1 MGVSTARYLQYYFLL
16 FPPALSPHEK
26 LIMNVSLSSAARA
39 VALGAAVA
47 AAPLYAQTVVTP
59 ANMNGWVLFDGA
71 GPGTDPATISS
82 AQPYN
87 GNGSLQFTVNA
98 SNQSPSARY
107 DFGSSVAL
115 SGLNS
120 LGFSYL
126 VPTGTIPASSPTIR
140 LLLTGISGVTQPGG
154 RTDGSL
160 GWFGNGA
167 TNTWT
172 TQSLSLTS
180 GNFFFRVGGVAN
192 EALDCK
198 TTAGSFDDRRQTISA
213 FQSACNGTNGAANLA
228 NARITGVEVDFGTFS
243 APPGQTT
250 YADAVNFSIGSN
262 NGNYNFETAA
272 STVVPEPA
280 SVALVAFG
288 MIAVGFASRKR
299 KQQA

>member
-1 MGVSTARYLQYYFLL
+1 MS
-16 FPPALSPHEK
+16 
-26 LIMNVSLSSAARA
+26 VSLSSAARA
-39 VALGAAVA
+39 VALGAAIV

-59 ANMNGWVLFDGA
+59 TNLNGWVLFDGA

-98 SNQSPSARY
+98 SNQSPSAAY
-107 DFGSSVAL
+107 KLGSPVAL
-115 SGLNS
+115 SGLNSMS

-198 TTAGSFDDRRQTISA
+198 STGGSFDDRRQTISA
-213 FQSACNGTNGAANLA
+213 FQTACNGSGGAANLT
-228 NARITGVEVDFGTFS
+228 NAVITGVEVDFGTFIS
-243 APPGQTT
+243 TPGQTT
-250 YADAVNFSIGSN
+250 YADAVNFSIGTNS
-262 NGNYNFETAA
+262 GNYNFETAA